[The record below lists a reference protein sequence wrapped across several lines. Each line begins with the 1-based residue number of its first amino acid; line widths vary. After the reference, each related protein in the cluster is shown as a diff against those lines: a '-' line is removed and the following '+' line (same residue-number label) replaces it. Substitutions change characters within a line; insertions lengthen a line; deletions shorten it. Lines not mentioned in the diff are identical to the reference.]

1 LFYAQNYFN
10 VQVLYRFSKDIL
22 MNIKKLVVTAL
33 IAGSLAACAHT
44 SDRKVNMRAA
54 SVQQL
59 GAYNWQLVEATD
71 RHGRPLAN
79 FAANSALKLNFAG
92 QRLNVS
98 GGCNSIGSAYQLSGQ
113 DMYIQAPMS
122 TMMACAPDVMAQDAA
137 VIAFMNG
144 QKLHAG
150 LLNVEDAQNPQPLLR
165 IENQRGQSLLWRGVP
180 TATSQYGQPTVVFW
194 EISPQTQT
202 CQTDNGAVQCLKVR
216 EIFYNDQGVK
226 VKTGVWRNFAGTIDG
241 WQFNPAESQVLR
253 LNVYEVKPAGAADDT
268 AASQYIYKLDQIIE
282 RSEVNST
289 KHKHK

>member
-1 LFYAQNYFN
+1 
-10 VQVLYRFSKDIL
+10 
-22 MNIKKLVVTAL
+22 MTIKKMVVTAL
-33 IAGSLAACAHT
+33 IAGSLTACAHT
-44 SDRKVNMRAA
+44 SDHKVNMRAA

-59 GAYNWQLVEATD
+59 GAYEWQLVEATD

-79 FAANSALKLNFAG
+79 FKTNSALKLSFAG

-98 GGCNSIGSAYQLSGQ
+98 GGCNSIGSIYQLSGQ
-113 DMYIQAPMS
+113 DMQIQAPMS

-137 VIAFMNG
+137 IIAFMNG

-150 LLNVEDAQNPQPLLR
+150 LLNTENAQNAQPQLW
-165 IENQRGQSLLWRGVP
+165 IENRRGEHLLWRGVP

-202 CQTDNGAVQCLKVR
+202 CQTDNGAAQCLKVR

-241 WQFNPAESQVLR
+241 WQFNPAENQVLR
-253 LNVYEVKPAGAADDT
+253 LNVYEVKPAGAADDAT
-268 AASQYIYKLDQIIE
+268 ASHYVYKLDQIIE
-282 RSEVNST
+282 RSVVNSSKS
-289 KHKHK
+289 KHK